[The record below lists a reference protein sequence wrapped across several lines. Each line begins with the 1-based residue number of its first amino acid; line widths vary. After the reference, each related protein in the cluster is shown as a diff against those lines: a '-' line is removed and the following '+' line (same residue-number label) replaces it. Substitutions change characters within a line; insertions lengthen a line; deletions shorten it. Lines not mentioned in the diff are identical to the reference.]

1 MPTISVDNAADDF
14 NGTNGTVFTLPADG
28 EYNATVEYPMFCGG
42 EKIKNFSKI
51 N

>member
-1 MPTISVDNAADDF
+1 MPTISVYNATDKVD
-14 NGTNGTVFTLPADG
+14 GINGTVFNLPADG
-28 EYNATVEYPMFCGG
+28 DYNATVGYPMFCGG